1 VTRWAVTVIL
11 ALGALG
17 ALAAPAVAVL
27 SGENGR
33 IAFVSGREADTD
45 ALAQIHLLPVPG
57 STGGGHP

>member
-1 VTRWAVTVIL
+1 MIKWPPTLVL
-11 ALGALG
+11 ALAALG

-45 ALAQIHLLPVPG
+45 ALAQIHLLA
-57 STGGGHP
+57 GGAGIG